1 VEASFLPLAQAIIQT
16 KGVPLARPINADESR
31 QAAFDRC
38 CRVRCVHLGLIHF
51 TVEFA
56 VAGRFEH
63 AGFHS
68 AKALLSKTSNGF
80 FIWGF
85 VTNESTPG
93 STRKYG
99 YNRRAIGDAYS

>member
-1 VEASFLPLAQAIIQT
+1 MSGPRVCSRVEASFLQLAQAIIQT

-80 FIWGF
+80 FI
-85 VTNESTPG
+85 
-93 STRKYG
+93 
-99 YNRRAIGDAYS
+99 